1 MTSAACTGWRAAE
14 GRLEILLSTK
24 CLAPGHSAVPPP
36 TTQTLLERTR
46 QTAGG
51 SGVTAS
57 ELVAGFGVGAI
68 NSRAPE
74 RCGGGIL
81 SLPFCFSE

>member
-57 ELVAGFGVGAI
+57 ELDAGFGVGAI
-68 NSRAPE
+68 DSRAPE
-74 RCGGGIL
+74 RCVGGDTFTPIL
-81 SLPFCFSE
+81 FF